1 MFLIVKNIVVAA
13 LVAPII
19 YLGNAIAMVLVAP
32 MVALL
37 FVGDLIEGGTKT
49 IRAMRR
55 SAFKGDARVYQFGF
69 IQVRM
74 IEHSNRVWFSALSVC
89 KALGYD
95 DVQYA
100 IRHYATTDYQ
110 IFGVKKEPFLSESGV
125 QKLAALSRHADAPAF
140 QKWFDGEVLA
150 TLPKTRRRLKASA
163 SAAASPTDTF

>member
-1 MFLIVKNIVVAA
+1 MFLIVKILIAAAVVVPLVYMGETIAIVLVTP
-13 LVAPII
+13 LVAI
-19 YLGNAIAMVLVAP
+19 
-32 MVALL
+32 L

-95 DVQYA
+95 DVQYT

-110 IFGVKKEPFLSESGV
+110 IFGAKKEPFLSESGV

-150 TLPKTRRRLKASA
+150 TLPKTRRRMKSA
-163 SAAASPTDTF
+163 SPSADAL

>member
-1 MFLIVKNIVVAA
+1 MFLIVKIIVVAA

-32 MVALL
+32 MLALL
-37 FVGDLIEGGTKT
+37 FVGDLINFGSKT

-74 IEHSNRVWFSALSVC
+74 IEHANRVWFSALPVC

-95 DVQYA
+95 DVQYV

-110 IFGVKKEPFLSESGV
+110 IFGAKKEPFLSESGV
-125 QKLAALSRHADAPAF
+125 QKLATLSRHADAQAF
-140 QKWFDGEVLA
+140 RRWFDSEVLA
-150 TLPKTRRRLKASA
+150 TLPKTRRRMKTPA
-163 SAAASPTDTF
+163 SAAGPSGNAF